1 MSSFIP
7 ATIGQKLAMCI
18 PGVGFFVGNEYAH
31 GQLEAHNQDKE
42 SIFFLRDQLIKPIA
56 KQNEAVKNLSDTERA
71 EIMSEYRTVASC
83 AWLIQG
89 SLTAITAVA
98 IGALGGIIATVS
110 AIAVG
115 LYATWLLYIGV
126 SFFYETVNYPTLSSA
141 PQLA

>member
-98 IGALGGIIATVS
+98 IGALGGIIATV
-110 AIAVG
+110 AAVAAG
-115 LYATWLLYIGV
+115 LYGAYFCAMACVNIYYTL
-126 SFFYETVNYPTLSSA
+126 NYPVPS
-141 PQLA
+141 PQPQTI